1 MTDRRDNPLTDWY
14 AQLDVRPEASD
25 AEIDAAYRRLARALH
40 PDLAAPDS
48 VDVERLQRVLEAH
61 AILSNPT
68 RRRDYDERR
77 QPRTP
82 SRVSE
87 QPRCPVCRGAQTI
100 LTPCGACHATGYQRS
115 TSPWLSTPRP
125 CPVCRGTRRQPLRC
139 GACAGT
145 GYTNLRRGAR
155 PADVRNGGDA

>member
-1 MTDRRDNPLTDWY
+1 MTDHRDNSLTDWY
-14 AQLDVRPEASD
+14 SQLNVRPEATH

-40 PDLAAPDS
+40 PDSAPPAS

-77 QPRTP
+77 QLRTP
-82 SRVSE
+82 SPASE
-87 QPRCPVCRGAQTI
+87 RQRCPVCRGAQTI
-100 LTPCGACHATGYQRS
+100 MTPCVACHDTGYQRLA
-115 TSPWLSTPRP
+115 SPWLSTLRP
-125 CPVCRGTRRQPLRC
+125 CPVCRGTRRRRLRC

-145 GYTNLRRGAR
+145 GSTTRRRQATS
-155 PADVRNGGDA
+155 ADE

>member
-1 MTDRRDNPLTDWY
+1 MTDHRDNPLTDWY
-14 AQLDVRPEASD
+14 SQLDVRPEASH

-40 PDLAAPDS
+40 PDSAQPDS

-61 AILSNPT
+61 AILSNPA

-82 SRVSE
+82 SPASKP
-87 QPRCPVCRGAQTI
+87 QRCPVCRGAQTI
-100 LTPCGACHATGYQRS
+100 TTPCGACHATGYQRS
-115 TSPWLSTPRP
+115 PSPWLSTPRP
-125 CPVCRGTRRQPLRC
+125 CPICHGTRRRRLRC

-145 GYTNLRRGAR
+145 GHTTPRRR
-155 PADVRNGGDA
+155 TEPADE